1 MQNLQVQTTEEIKS
15 IISSLTSD
23 HCSSEI
29 VSNSKGSFSQL
40 FTLVLKDVS
49 IGKYHIENLAKAGFV
64 LSRIIPAKKSMIYCY
79 FSKDLSTQEIITES
93 EVETS

>member
-29 VSNSKGSFSQL
+29 VSGSKGFSQT
-40 FTLVLKDVS
+40 FTLVLRDTS
-49 IGKYHIENLAKAGFV
+49 LSGYHIENLAKAGFV
-64 LSRIIPAKKSMIYCY
+64 LTRVIPAKKSMIYCY
-79 FSKDLSTQEIITES
+79 FSKDLTNQEIITES
-93 EVETS
+93 EVQTS